1 MAETTTISSTVYW
14 AMLSLGAANLL
25 PWLSFLTL
33 ADYFLDIYGDN
44 SMEFYFPAVSTTV
57 LVGAATLNLLYGQA
71 LSFDVRV
78 RVPTFVMAAS
88 LLAVPLVDLAM
99 RAGLASRFGFAI
111 TLVSVLVNAF
121 CSAVAQSS
129 LYGLA
134 ALFGDGATQALQSG
148 QGVMGVVSVL
158 LRVVSNVVLAG
169 RPSTSMFAFCSCG
182 SALLAGSVAAYARAV
197 WLESLSAFLVFVTCL
212 ACFPGLA
219 TSLTS
224 PTLGSWFPLL
234 MVAAYNCGDL
244 FGKTLPARARLVSR
258 RSLPAW
264 VSAHLL
270 FVPLFL
276 LLLRAPAG
284 RGGASDALPLGCT
297 FGLGVSTGYIGC
309 MALVLVGEHA
319 GSAEEKELWGTASSF
334 SLMLGLT
341 AGSLLSFTLSAA
353 FASPS

>member
-1 MAETTTISSTVYW
+1 
-14 AMLSLGAANLL
+14 
-25 PWLSFLTL
+25 
-33 ADYFLDIYGDN
+33 
-44 SMEFYFPAVSTTV
+44 
-57 LVGAATLNLLYGQA
+57 
-71 LSFDVRV
+71 
-78 RVPTFVMAAS
+78 
-88 LLAVPLVDLAM
+88 
-99 RAGLASRFGFAI
+99 
-111 TLVSVLVNAF
+111 
-121 CSAVAQSS
+121 
-129 LYGLA
+129 
-134 ALFGDGATQALQSG
+134 
-148 QGVMGVVSVL
+148 MGVVSVL

-182 SALLAGSVAAYARAV
+182 SALLAGSVAAYARAVCDDSVAARLAAYERRRLSATATATAGALDQMLLPAEGRPAPSRWLSASEV

-341 AGSLLSFTLSAA
+341 AGSLLSFALSAA

>member
-1 MAETTTISSTVYW
+1 
-14 AMLSLGAANLL
+14 
-25 PWLSFLTL
+25 
-33 ADYFLDIYGDN
+33 
-44 SMEFYFPAVSTTV
+44 
-57 LVGAATLNLLYGQA
+57 
-71 LSFDVRV
+71 
-78 RVPTFVMAAS
+78 
-88 LLAVPLVDLAM
+88 
-99 RAGLASRFGFAI
+99 
-111 TLVSVLVNAF
+111 
-121 CSAVAQSS
+121 
-129 LYGLA
+129 
-134 ALFGDGATQALQSG
+134 
-148 QGVMGVVSVL
+148 
-158 LRVVSNVVLAG
+158 
-169 RPSTSMFAFCSCG
+169 
-182 SALLAGSVAAYARAV
+182 V

-234 MVAAYNCGDL
+234 MVAAYNCGANLCPGRTLPAGAQPASPRPLPTLGDL
-244 FGKTLPARARLVSR
+244 FGKTLPARARLVSRRRLPAAAHASAPHAPPHRTRPPTSSHSPAGPFRLLCPRGPRTDTGPPPWPGRGGLVAARPLHGRHSRGVGPAQRPRRRGGRLPRAGATVDATPTPPPLSSRRALRSRALSLAAPPRR

-341 AGSLLSFTLSAA
+341 AGSLLSFALSAA